1 MSRWDGVE
9 MFIAVVDHG
18 TFSAAAEKLAVSKS
32 HVSRCIRQMENR
44 LGAQLLNRTTRKLA
58 LTETGQ
64 AYYQRCKD
72 IVGSI
77 EEADLTVMNQQ
88 SKPSGTI
95 RMTVPAGFGDTF
107 IAPAAAEFMSE
118 HSQISIDMNF
128 SNRSVDLL
136 AEGYDL
142 GIRAGVLQDSSLIA
156 RRIARRR
163 LSICASPAYF
173 KRYGKPDCLEVL
185 KHHNCL
191 VGSTRTWRFRQAT
204 GQHLDIRVEGNWRA
218 NNGQALLVAASEGL
232 GLVQLPGFYLH
243 QALQAKQLET
253 ALEEFQ
259 PTDTAVWAVYPS
271 NRHLSPKVRLFVE
284 FLVRRF
290 ETMDYL

>member
-1 MSRWDGVE
+1 MNRWDGIE

-18 TFSAAAEKLAVSKS
+18 TFSAAAEKLVVSKS

-72 IVGSI
+72 IVGSM
-77 EEADLTVMNQQ
+77 EEADLAVMNQQ

-107 IAPAAAEFMSE
+107 VAPAAAAFMSE

-128 SNRSVDLL
+128 SNRAVDLL

-142 GIRAGVLQDSSLIA
+142 GIRAGILQDSSLIA
-156 RRIARRR
+156 RRIACRR

-173 KRYGKPDCLEVL
+173 QRYGKPDCLEVL

-191 VGSTRTWRFRQAT
+191 VGSTRTWRFKQT
-204 GQHLDIRVEGNWRA
+204 SGQHLDIRVEGNWQA
-218 NNGQALLVAASEGL
+218 NNGQALLVAAKEGL
-232 GLVQLPGFYLH
+232 GLVQLPGFYLQ
-243 QALQAKQLET
+243 QALRSQQLET
-253 ALEEFQ
+253 VLEEFQ

-271 NRHLSPKVRLFVE
+271 NRHLSPKVRLFVD
-284 FLVRRF
+284 FMVRRF
-290 ETMDYL
+290 ESMDYL